1 MGKWDDTERSGGTL
15 KAITGAICQTHAVS
29 TLSEIQEAVGEAVSA
44 YSTDPNESSISP
56 LQLVAGRNPRFAGDV
71 LNNFSGH
78 PAEHSLLEA
87 DASMARQA
95 AIRETARV
103 AMVRLHYSRGL
114 RQAELAR
121 SRRSTAED
129 APQPGD
135 LVFFWRA
142 QKYQSKK
149 EMASG
154 CPGRRLQLR
163 RWHGLGYLLQ

>member
-1 MGKWDDTERSGGTL
+1 MPNACCEHLVRD
-15 KAITGAICQTHAVS
+15 AI
-29 TLSEIQEAVGEAVSA
+29 GEAVSA
-44 YSTDPNESSISP
+44 YSTDSDESGVSP
-56 LQLVAGRNPRFAGDV
+56 LQLVAGRKPRVAGDV

-114 RQAELAR
+114 RQAELG
-121 SRRSTAED
+121 RSTAED